1 VLLAIDI
8 GNTNIVLGVFDDD
21 QLRWSWRLMTQR
33 ERTADELGIF
43 VAELFTHA
51 GIDRTRVSGIVLS
64 SVVPPL
70 TRPAMQMCRRYW
82 NLDPLVVDPATN
94 TGMPVRYEPVSD
106 VGADRVVNAVAAF
119 ELYGKPRQ
127 SHVIA
132 IDFGTGTTFDAITK
146 EGEYAG
152 GVICPGIQISAD
164 ALFQRAARLPRVD
177 VSRPPSVIG
186 HTTVTSIQAGLY
198 YGYVSLVDGV
208 VARMRAELGE
218 PTAVCIAT
226 GGLAEV
232 IAKDTSSI
240 EEVNADLTL
249 LGLKIIWERNR
260 SARA

>member
-1 VLLAIDI
+1 MLLAIDI
-8 GNTNIVLGVFDDD
+8 GNSNIVLGVFVGDR
-21 QLRWSWRLMTQR
+21 LNWSWRLMTQR

-51 GIDRTRVSGIVLS
+51 GIDRTGVTGIVLS

-70 TRPAMQMCRRYW
+70 TRPAVQMCRRYW

-94 TGMPVRYEPVSD
+94 AGMPIRYEPVSD

-119 ELYGKPRQ
+119 DLYGRPR
-127 SHVIA
+127 HAPVIA

-152 GVICPGIQISAD
+152 GVIFPGIQISAD

-177 VSRPPSVIG
+177 VRRPPSVIG
-186 HTTVTSIQAGLY
+186 HTTVTSIQSGLY
-198 YGYVSLVDGV
+198 FGYVALIDGV

-218 PTAVCIAT
+218 PVAVCIAT

-232 IAKDTSSI
+232 IAKDTTSI
-240 EEVNADLTL
+240 EEVNPDLTL
-249 LGLKIIWERNR
+249 IGLKIIWERNR
-260 SARA
+260 T